1 MKNQNVADG
10 ARAIALNTNA
20 QIQAR
25 QEQSRPLG
33 ELIKDMIF

>member
-10 ARAIALNTNA
+10 ARANAFNTDA
-20 QIQAR
+20 HIQAR